1 MARPKGTT
9 GTVAPTVDGTGP
21 IAVRQRRIQVGQRNN
36 VRVGDVRLV
45 KQDEPMVTR
54 WVNPEIDGR
63 YFDVTE
69 EKGWEDVVPADIAG
83 GLPQGSMFEKDGK
96 VVRADGAIL
105 VKMPATIYRQ
115 ILRSREGKSDAQM
128 KSSKHMRQAAANLAS
143 EHGMGAAADQVM
155 GSGMEVLEHEIGK
168 DRYEPG
174 STVRE

>member
-1 MARPKGTT
+1 
-9 GTVAPTVDGTGP
+9 VEGTGP
-21 IAVRQRRIQVGQRNN
+21 IAVRQRRIQGGQRNN

-45 KQDEPMVTR
+45 KQEEPMVTR

-69 EKGWEDVVPADIAG
+69 EKGWEDVAPADIAG
-83 GLPQGSMFEKDGK
+83 GLPQGSMFAKDGK

-105 VKMPATIYRQ
+105 LKMPSAVYKQ
-115 ILRSREGKSDAQM
+115 ILKSREDVSDKRM

-143 EHGMGAAADQVM
+143 QQGMNDAADQVM

-174 STVRE
+174 QQARD